1 MARTQLLDL
10 LRWDAVLD
18 SSGNIAIADNPYA
31 SAQDVAS
38 ACRTFLGEMTYA
50 NNIGVPYI
58 DQILGKQPSNAFV
71 KAQFEIAAR
80 TVPGV
85 VNPIAVI
92 TGVVGR
98 NLTGQVQFQDAAGET
113 IVANV

>member
-10 LRWDAVLD
+10 LRWDCCLD
-18 SSGNIAIADNPYA
+18 VNGNIAIADEPYA
-31 SAQDVAS
+31 LAQDVAS
-38 ACRTFLGEMTYA
+38 ACRTFLGEMTFA
-50 NNIGVPYI
+50 NNIGVPYL

-85 VNPIAVI
+85 TDPIAFI
-92 TGVVGR
+92 TGAAGR
-98 NLTGQVQFQDAAGET
+98 NLTGQVQFIGPDGQTQTAT
-113 IVANV
+113 V